1 MSGTEQPAPGW
12 YADPFGDEPFR
23 WWDGT
28 AWTPAIAAV
37 PTAAPPELPPRRA
50 VALLPPLPFKAA
62 GWALL
67 AIVASA
73 VFAGMVSVALNAL
86 DAPGP
91 VILGVSQ
98 LALWTPMVGACLYT
112 SRRLGTGNPR
122 ADFGVEFQWRDVL
135 RGLGVW
141 FVGVISVGFVLQF
154 LPEDVKRG
162 GAGNTEVARHFQH
175 DTAGI
180 AVVLFIGIV
189 GAPLI
194 EELFFRGLLLRGLV
208 DRVPREL
215 AIVIQAVIFGLLHA
229 SPVRGIG
236 NVNVIVATATLGI
249 VFGATAAHY
258 RRLGPGMVA
267 HATQN
272 TIALLIVVL
281 TR

>member
-1 MSGTEQPAPGW
+1 MSSGELPAPGW

-23 WWDGT
+23 WWDGS
-28 AWTPAIAAV
+28 AWTPAIAAS
-37 PTAAPPELPPRRA
+37 PTAAPPQLAPKRA
-50 VALLPPLPFKAA
+50 VALLPPLPFQAA

-73 VFAGMVSVALNAL
+73 VTAGAISLTLNAL
-86 DAPGP
+86 GASGP
-91 VILGVSQ
+91 VILGMSQ
-98 LALWTPMVGACLYT
+98 LGLWTPMVGACLYT

-122 ADFGVEFQWRDVL
+122 VDFGIEFQWRDVL

-141 FVGVISVGFVLQF
+141 FVGVLCVGFVLQF
-154 LPEDVKRG
+154 LPDNVRRG
-162 GAGNTEVARHFQH
+162 GNTEVARHFEH
-175 DTAGI
+175 NTAGI
-180 AVVLFIGIV
+180 AVVLLIGIV

-215 AIVIQAVIFGLLHA
+215 AIVLQALVFGLLHA
-229 SPVRGIG
+229 SPVRGIS
-236 NVNVIVATATLGI
+236 NVNVVAATATLGI
-249 VFGATAAHY
+249 VVGVTAAHY

-272 TIALLIVVL
+272 TLALLLVL
-281 TR
+281 ATR